1 MYSVFY
7 NFTWNSYCICIFRI
21 FSHPLLGGAGIR
33 GIITPVY
40 IICVFLQ
47 YLLLCCCIYCC
58 ICSITSEHLLLYFS
72 CQFQIPPHV
81 CKVYRKRKLRKSIY
95 INTMVPMMPYIA
107 DIHQNTSSLSDLFTH
122 SAQATATTP
131 HVFPALSTESQSRNM
146 SPRSHGQLC
155 GLILHLGP

>member
-7 NFTWNSYCICIFRI
+7 DYVEFILYLYFSY

-47 YLLLCCCIYCC
+47 YILLCCCIYCC

-81 CKVYRKRKLRKSIY
+81 CTVYRKRKLQKSIY
-95 INTMVPMMPYIA
+95 INTMVPILFKHSLPLPERFHHNFLSISTPLLYIQPA
-107 DIHQNTSSLSDLFTH
+107 IKLRESN
-122 SAQATATTP
+122 QA
-131 HVFPALSTESQSRNM
+131 ENE
-146 SPRSHGQLC
+146 
-155 GLILHLGP
+155 

>member
-7 NFTWNSYCICIFRI
+7 DYVEFILYLYFSY

-47 YLLLCCCIYCC
+47 YILLCCCIYCC

-72 CQFQIPPHV
+72 CQFQIPPYV
-81 CKVYRKRKLRKSIY
+81 CTVYRRRKLQKSIY
-95 INTMVPMMPYIA
+95 INTMVPIFFK
-107 DIHQNTSSLSDLFTH
+107 HSLPLPERFH
-122 SAQATATTP
+122 
-131 HVFPALSTESQSRNM
+131 HNFLLLSTPLLYIQPAIKLRESNQAENE
-146 SPRSHGQLC
+146 
-155 GLILHLGP
+155 

>member
-7 NFTWNSYCICIFRI
+7 DYVEFILYLYFSY

-47 YLLLCCCIYCC
+47 YILLCCCIYCC

-81 CKVYRKRKLRKSIY
+81 CTVYRKRKLQKSIY
-95 INTMVPMMPYIA
+95 INTMVPILFK
-107 DIHQNTSSLSDLFTH
+107 HSLPLPERFH
-122 SAQATATTP
+122 
-131 HVFPALSTESQSRNM
+131 HNFLLLSTPLLYIQPAIKLRESNQAENE
-146 SPRSHGQLC
+146 
-155 GLILHLGP
+155 

>member
-7 NFTWNSYCICIFRI
+7 DYAEFILYLYFSY

-47 YLLLCCCIYCC
+47 YILLCCCIYCC

-72 CQFQIPPHV
+72 CQFQIPPMCV
-81 CKVYRKRKLRKSIY
+81 QCTEKE
-95 INTMVPMMPYIA
+95 
-107 DIHQNTSSLSDLFTH
+107 SSERAFIS
-122 SAQATATTP
+122 TP
-131 HVFPALSTESQSRNM
+131 WYQYFLSTAFLYLKDFITTFCCYLHPFCTYNPLSN
-146 SPRSHGQLC
+146 C
-155 GLILHLGP
+155 VNLIKQKMNE

>member
-47 YLLLCCCIYCC
+47 YILLCCCIYCC

-81 CKVYRKRKLRKSIY
+81 CTVYRKRKLQKSIY
-95 INTMVPMMPYIA
+95 INTMVPIFFK
-107 DIHQNTSSLSDLFTH
+107 HSLPLPERFH
-122 SAQATATTP
+122 
-131 HVFPALSTESQSRNM
+131 HNFLLLSTPLLYIQPAIKLRESNQAENE
-146 SPRSHGQLC
+146 
-155 GLILHLGP
+155 

>member
-47 YLLLCCCIYCC
+47 YILLCCCIYCC

-81 CKVYRKRKLRKSIY
+81 CTVYRKRKLRKSIY
-95 INTMVPMMPYIA
+95 INTMVPIFFK
-107 DIHQNTSSLSDLFTH
+107 HSLPLPERFH
-122 SAQATATTP
+122 
-131 HVFPALSTESQSRNM
+131 HNFLLLSTPLLYIQPAIKLRESNQAENE
-146 SPRSHGQLC
+146 
-155 GLILHLGP
+155 

>member
-7 NFTWNSYCICIFRI
+7 DYVEFILYLYFSY

-47 YLLLCCCIYCC
+47 YILLCCCVYCC

-81 CKVYRKRKLRKSIY
+81 CTVYRKRKLQKSIY
-95 INTMVPMMPYIA
+95 INTMVPIFFK
-107 DIHQNTSSLSDLFTH
+107 HSLPLPERFH
-122 SAQATATTP
+122 
-131 HVFPALSTESQSRNM
+131 HNFLLLSTPLLYIQPAIKLRESNQAENE
-146 SPRSHGQLC
+146 
-155 GLILHLGP
+155 

>member
-47 YLLLCCCIYCC
+47 YILLCCCIYCC
-58 ICSITSEHLLLYFS
+58 ICSITSEHLLLYFFLS
-72 CQFQIPPHV
+72 ILDTTHV
-81 CKVYRKRKLRKSIY
+81 CTVYRKRKLRKSIY
-95 INTMVPMMPYIA
+95 IDTMVPVLLKHNLPLPERFHHNFLSISTPLLYIQPA
-107 DIHQNTSSLSDLFTH
+107 IKLRESN
-122 SAQATATTP
+122 QA
-131 HVFPALSTESQSRNM
+131 ENE
-146 SPRSHGQLC
+146 
-155 GLILHLGP
+155 

>member
-7 NFTWNSYCICIFRI
+7 DYVEFILYLYFSY

-47 YLLLCCCIYCC
+47 YILLCCCIYCC

-81 CKVYRKRKLRKSIY
+81 CTVYRKRKLRKSIY
-95 INTMVPMMPYIA
+95 INTMVPIFFK
-107 DIHQNTSSLSDLFTH
+107 HSLPLPERFH
-122 SAQATATTP
+122 
-131 HVFPALSTESQSRNM
+131 HNFLLLSTPLLYIQPAIKLRESNQAENE
-146 SPRSHGQLC
+146 
-155 GLILHLGP
+155 

>member
-7 NFTWNSYCICIFRI
+7 DYVEFILYLYFSY

-47 YLLLCCCIYCC
+47 YILLCCCIYCC

-81 CKVYRKRKLRKSIY
+81 CTVYRKRKLQKSIY
-95 INTMVPMMPYIA
+95 INTMVPIFFK
-107 DIHQNTSSLSDLFTH
+107 HSLPLPERFH
-122 SAQATATTP
+122 
-131 HVFPALSTESQSRNM
+131 HNFLLLSTPLLYIQPAIKLRESNQAENE
-146 SPRSHGQLC
+146 
-155 GLILHLGP
+155 

>member
-7 NFTWNSYCICIFRI
+7 DYVEFILYLYFSY

-72 CQFQIPPHV
+72 CQFQIPPYV
-81 CKVYRKRKLRKSIY
+81 CTVYRRRKLQKSIY
-95 INTMVPMMPYIA
+95 INTMVPIFFK
-107 DIHQNTSSLSDLFTH
+107 HSLPLPERFH
-122 SAQATATTP
+122 
-131 HVFPALSTESQSRNM
+131 HNFLLLSTPLLYIQPAIKLRESNQAENE
-146 SPRSHGQLC
+146 
-155 GLILHLGP
+155 

>member
-7 NFTWNSYCICIFRI
+7 DYVEFILYLYFSY

-47 YLLLCCCIYCC
+47 YILLCCCIYCC

-81 CKVYRKRKLRKSIY
+81 CTVYRKRKLPKSIY
-95 INTMVPMMPYIA
+95 INTMEPIFFK
-107 DIHQNTSSLSDLFTH
+107 HSLPLPERFH
-122 SAQATATTP
+122 
-131 HVFPALSTESQSRNM
+131 HNFLLLSTPLLYIQPAIKLRESNQAENE
-146 SPRSHGQLC
+146 
-155 GLILHLGP
+155 

>member
-7 NFTWNSYCICIFRI
+7 DYVEFILYLYFSY

-47 YLLLCCCIYCC
+47 YILLCCCIYCC

-81 CKVYRKRKLRKSIY
+81 CTVYRKRKLQKSIY
-95 INTMVPMMPYIA
+95 INTMVPI
-107 DIHQNTSSLSDLFTH
+107 F
-122 SAQATATTP
+122 
-131 HVFPALSTESQSRNM
+131 LSTAFLYLKDFITTFCCYLHPFCTCNPLSN
-146 SPRSHGQLC
+146 C
-155 GLILHLGP
+155 VNLIKQKMNE

>member
-7 NFTWNSYCICIFRI
+7 DYVEFILYLYFSY

-47 YLLLCCCIYCC
+47 YILLCCCIYCC

-81 CKVYRKRKLRKSIY
+81 CTVYRKRKLRKSIY
-95 INTMVPMMPYIA
+95 INTMVPIPLKHNLPLPERFHHNFLSISTPLLYIQPA
-107 DIHQNTSSLSDLFTH
+107 IKLRESN
-122 SAQATATTP
+122 QA
-131 HVFPALSTESQSRNM
+131 ENE
-146 SPRSHGQLC
+146 
-155 GLILHLGP
+155 

>member
-7 NFTWNSYCICIFRI
+7 DYVEFILYLYFSY

-58 ICSITSEHLLLYFS
+58 ICCITSEHLLLYFS

-81 CKVYRKRKLRKSIY
+81 CTVYRKRKLRKSIY
-95 INTMVPMMPYIA
+95 INTMVPIFFKHSLPLPERFHHNFLLLSIPLLYIQPA
-107 DIHQNTSSLSDLFTH
+107 IKLRESN
-122 SAQATATTP
+122 QA
-131 HVFPALSTESQSRNM
+131 ENE
-146 SPRSHGQLC
+146 
-155 GLILHLGP
+155 

>member
-7 NFTWNSYCICIFRI
+7 DYVEFILYLYFSY

-47 YLLLCCCIYCC
+47 YILLCCC

-81 CKVYRKRKLRKSIY
+81 CTVYRKRKLQKSIY
-95 INTMVPMMPYIA
+95 INTMVPILFK
-107 DIHQNTSSLSDLFTH
+107 HSLPLPERFH
-122 SAQATATTP
+122 
-131 HVFPALSTESQSRNM
+131 HNFLLLSTPLLYIQPAIKLRESNQAENE
-146 SPRSHGQLC
+146 
-155 GLILHLGP
+155 

>member
-7 NFTWNSYCICIFRI
+7 DYVEFILYLYFSY

-47 YLLLCCCIYCC
+47 YILLCCCIYCC

-81 CKVYRKRKLRKSIY
+81 CTVYRKRKLRKSIY
-95 INTMVPMMPYIA
+95 IDTMVPVLLKHNLPLPERF
-107 DIHQNTSSLSDLFTH
+107 HHNFLL
-122 SAQATATTP
+122 
-131 HVFPALSTESQSRNM
+131 LSTPLLYIQPAIKLRESNQAENE
-146 SPRSHGQLC
+146 
-155 GLILHLGP
+155 

>member
-7 NFTWNSYCICIFRI
+7 DYVEFILYLYFSY

-47 YLLLCCCIYCC
+47 YILLCCCIYCC

-72 CQFQIPPHV
+72 CQFQIPPMCV
-81 CKVYRKRKLRKSIY
+81 QCTEKE
-95 INTMVPMMPYIA
+95 
-107 DIHQNTSSLSDLFTH
+107 SSERAFIS
-122 SAQATATTP
+122 TP
-131 HVFPALSTESQSRNM
+131 WYQYFLSTTFLYLKDFITTFCRYLHPFCTYNPLSN
-146 SPRSHGQLC
+146 C
-155 GLILHLGP
+155 VNLIKQKMNE

>member
-1 MYSVFY
+1 MYFVFY
-7 NFTWNSYCICIFRI
+7 DYVEFILYLYFSY

-47 YLLLCCCIYCC
+47 YILLCCCIYCC

-81 CKVYRKRKLRKSIY
+81 CTVYRKRKLRKSIY
-95 INTMVPMMPYIA
+95 INTMVPIFFK
-107 DIHQNTSSLSDLFTH
+107 HSLPLPERFH
-122 SAQATATTP
+122 
-131 HVFPALSTESQSRNM
+131 HNFLLLSTPLLYIQPAIKLRESNQAENE
-146 SPRSHGQLC
+146 
-155 GLILHLGP
+155 